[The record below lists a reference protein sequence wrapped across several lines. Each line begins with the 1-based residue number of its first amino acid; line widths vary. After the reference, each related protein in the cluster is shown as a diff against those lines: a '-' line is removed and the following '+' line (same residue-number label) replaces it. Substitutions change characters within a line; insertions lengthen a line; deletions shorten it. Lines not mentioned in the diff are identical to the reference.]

1 MSVRHPEEPEGAHD
15 EIHLP
20 GPSWWPLT
28 LALGIAFLL
37 SGLILSPLLIALGA
51 LISLASFG
59 LWVRDARREY
69 RALHD

>member
-1 MSVRHPEEPEGAHD
+1 MSDPHSGAPSGPEEV
-15 EIHLP
+15 HLP

-28 LALGIAFLL
+28 LAIA
-37 SGLILSPLLIALGA
+37 IALLLTGLVLSLVMVAVGA
-51 LISLASFG
+51 LVGLASLA